1 MDGARDPVV
10 VGGDRGLIP
19 AGDILPIAVRAY
31 TPPKEKP
38 KPHRTQPGPS
48 PDAPVLVFDT
58 ESRTDPDQRLTFGCW
73 RVLVGGETVDEG
85 LFHAEDL
92 PEEDL
97 ATLRS
102 YTETRRADDGKSGK
116 LRLLPRRE
124 FLEDVLW
131 KVGYQARGLV
141 VGFNLPFDL
150 ARLAVGWGEARG
162 SFYGGGFSL
171 VLWDYEHH
179 GAWLEDKYRPRL
191 EVKTIDSKRSLM
203 GVGKRRS
210 PDPADLVPE
219 GSADGTPNP
228 TYAFSGHLLDL
239 RTLAFALTNEAHS
252 LASACRAFGVEHAKL
267 EVEEHGVVTPA
278 YIDYARR
285 DVLATSELLD
295 KLLEEHRRHPIALP
309 PTKAFS
315 PASIGKAYLAALGLT
330 PPLERWPGFPNE
342 VLGYAMAAY
351 YGGRAEC
358 RIRKVPVPV
367 VYLDFLSMY
376 PTVNALM
383 GLWDLLTAETLD
395 AVDATEEVRSFLA
408 SVTLDAC
415 FRPETWRQLSVLV
428 QVALDGDVLPVR
440 ARYGGGQAWQI
451 GVNILAGGSPS
462 WYTLAD
468 CVASTLLTGRT
479 PTVLQAW
486 RLEPSGRQA
495 GMRPVAIREQ
505 VPVDPGD
512 DLFRRVIELRKSL
525 PEDLP
530 QEERVRLDRFLKV
543 LANATSY
550 GVFAEMNRQ
559 DDGTQRRTRLEVF
572 GVDGVPFRAEVAG
585 PEEPG
590 AWCFPPLAAFVAGAA
605 RLMLALLERSV
616 ADLGGTYAMCD
627 TDSMAIVA
635 TERGGVVP
643 CPGGP
648 HKLRRKEAIRALSWD
663 QVEAIRQ
670 RFAALSPYDPDK
682 IPGSI
687 LKLEDVNLGERG
699 QPRQLWCYAISA
711 KRYALYSLDGHGELV
726 LVKWSEHGLGHLLNP
741 TDPERE
747 DRDWIRQAWQ
757 GIVGEALGLP
767 VVEPVWLDHP
777 ALSRLTI
784 SGPELLKPFAEL
796 DAGKPYAGQVK
807 PFNFLLVAHVRAFG
821 HPEGVDPQRFQLVAP
836 FERDP
841 AKWLNLPWVDRSS
854 GTRYPIATGESGDGE
869 GVARVKTYRDVL
881 REFRGHPEAKSAGP
895 DGRTCGRGTAG
906 LLRRRQVRS
915 VPELLAYVGKES
927 NRLEEVEA
935 GLGHDPEEV
944 YTQYPDP
951 RRDPWRALVQPVL
964 KDIPAKRLAEETGLA
979 MSTIKAARNGHTV
992 PHERNREALA
1002 RAAGAFAREPLR
1014 ERGIEPPA
1022 DDLAA
1027 CITHLALRATEQ
1039 DVGVN

>member
-10 VGGDRGLIP
+10 VGGDRGLGA
-19 AGDILPIAVRAY
+19 AGELLPIAVRAY
-31 TPPKEKP
+31 TPPKEPP
-38 KPHRTQPGPS
+38 KPHRIQPGPS
-48 PDAPVLVFDT
+48 PDASILVFDT

-73 RVLVGGETVDEG
+73 RVLEGGATIDEG
-85 LFHAEDL
+85 LFYGDDV
-92 PEEDL
+92 PELDL
-97 ATLRS
+97 AVLEGYVRTH
-102 YTETRRADDGKSGK
+102 RADTAEPEP

-124 FLEDVLW
+124 FLTKVLW
-131 KVGYQARGLV
+131 KHAYKTRGLV

-150 ARLAVGWGEARG
+150 GRLAIGSGEARG

-171 VLWDYEHH
+171 VLWDYEHN
-179 GAWLEDKYRPRL
+179 GAWLEDKFRPRL
-191 EVKTIDSKRSLM
+191 AVKTIDSKRSLM
-203 GVGKRRS
+203 GFAKRLS
-210 PDPADLVPE
+210 PDQEDLIPE
-219 GSADGTPNP
+219 GEAGGKPDPRYVFP
-228 TYAFSGHLLDL
+228 GHLLDL
-239 RTLAFALTNEAHS
+239 RTLAFALTNEPYS
-252 LASACRAFGVEHAKL
+252 LERACEAFGVEHAKL
-267 EVEEHGVVTPA
+267 AAEEHGTVTSD
-278 YIDYARR
+278 YVDYARR
-285 DVLATSELLD
+285 DVLATRELLD

-330 PPLERWPGFPNE
+330 PPLERWPGFPNDM
-342 VLGYAMAAY
+342 LGYAMAAY

-358 RIRKVPVPV
+358 RIRKTPVPV

-383 GLWDLLTAETLD
+383 GLWNLLTAETLD
-395 AVDATEEVRSFLA
+395 VVDATEDVRSFLA
-408 SVTLDAC
+408 SVTLNAC

-428 QVALDGDVLPVR
+428 QVAPDGDVLPVR

-451 GVNILAGGSPS
+451 GVNILAGRDPA

-468 CVASTLLTGRT
+468 CLASTLLTGRT

-495 GMRPVAIREQ
+495 GMRPVAIRGQ
-505 VPVDPGD
+505 IPVDPGD

-525 PEDLP
+525 PPDLA
-530 QEERVRLDRFLKV
+530 EEELTRLDRFLKV
-543 LANATSY
+543 LANSTSY

-559 DDGTQRRTRLEVF
+559 DDGTQRRTRVEVY
-572 GVDGVPFRAEVAG
+572 GVDGVPFRAEVVG

-590 AWCFPPLAAFVAGAA
+590 AWCFPPLAAFIAGAA
-605 RLMLALLERSV
+605 RLMLALLERCV
-616 ADLGGTYAMCD
+616 VELGGSYAFCD
-627 TDSMAIVA
+627 TDSLAIVA
-635 TERGGVVP
+635 TEQGGLVP
-643 CPGGP
+643 CPGGSER
-648 HKLRRKEAIRALSWD
+648 LGRKAAIRALSWD
-663 QVEAIRQ
+663 QVEVIRQ

-711 KRYALYSLDGHGELV
+711 KRYALYSLDGRGEPV

-741 TDPERE
+741 TDPDSE

-757 GIVGEALGLP
+757 GIVREALGLP

-796 DAGKPYAGQVK
+796 NAGKPYAGRVK

-821 HPEGVDPQRFQLVAP
+821 HPDGVDPERFQLVAP
-836 FERDP
+836 FEQDP
-841 AKWLNLPWVDRSS
+841 AKWLSLPWTDRSS
-854 GTRYPIATGESGDGE
+854 GARYPIATGERGDSE

-895 DGRTCGRGTAG
+895 DGRPCGRGTVG
-906 LLRRRQVRS
+906 LLRRRRVQT

-935 GLGHDPEEV
+935 GLGHDPDEV
-944 YTQYPDP
+944 YTQYTDAQ
-951 RRDPWRALVQPVL
+951 RDPWQSLVLPVL
-964 KDIPAKRLAEETGLA
+964 KHIPAKRLVEETGLA
-979 MSTIKAARNGHTV
+979 MSTVKAARNGHTV
-992 PHERNREALA
+992 PRDRNRETLA
-1002 RAAGAFAREPLR
+1002 QTATKYAREQLR
-1014 ERGIEPPA
+1014 KLGVEPPP

-1027 CITHLALRATEQ
+1027 CAAFLVSESGLKSR
-1039 DVGVN
+1039 